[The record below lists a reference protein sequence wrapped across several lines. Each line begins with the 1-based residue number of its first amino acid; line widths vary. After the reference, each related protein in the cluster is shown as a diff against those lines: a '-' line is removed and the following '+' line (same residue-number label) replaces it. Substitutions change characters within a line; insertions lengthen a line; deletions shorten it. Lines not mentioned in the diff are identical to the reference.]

1 METNLDSVLD
11 RLRVL
16 EEQMEKGIP
25 MAAVQSLPGYA
36 GMNDGIPV
44 QPTQAAPSA
53 PEKKPEK
60 AAPEDLQRIKEN
72 WKNIVMQTQGMFK
85 TFLTTAVPKYNGN
98 TGENK
103 LYVEFSNDLAQ
114 TCVDDL
120 DKKQL
125 LEDLILQMTGK
136 TVEVEMLLKKTNMH
150 QDLAEISVEENQ
162 KALEEKEFTA
172 AAGGGAVEVTV
183 SGKKEVTK
191 VKLAEEVV
199 DPDDVEMLEDLIMA
213 ATNEALRKMEAET
226 QAVMSKLTDGL
237 GGGFPF

>member
-1 METNLDSVLD
+1 MTDSDTLMRYIRVLSELSNNLRNATQKRVLVEVGLIKLCKPAMETNLDSVLD
-11 RLRVL
+11 RIRVL

-44 QPTQAAPSA
+44 QPPQAAPSA

-114 TCVDDL
+114 TCVDDP

-125 LEDLILQMTGK
+125 LEDLILKMTGK

-150 QDLAEISVEENQ
+150 QDLAEISVDDILKQTVHMNIVVEE
-162 KALEEKEFTA
+162 E
-172 AAGGGAVEVTV
+172 
-183 SGKKEVTK
+183 
-191 VKLAEEVV
+191 
-199 DPDDVEMLEDLIMA
+199 PED
-213 ATNEALRKMEAET
+213 E
-226 QAVMSKLTDGL
+226 
-237 GGGFPF
+237 

>member
-1 METNLDSVLD
+1 
-11 RLRVL
+11 
-16 EEQMEKGIP
+16 MEKGIP

-114 TCVDDL
+114 TCVDDP
-120 DKKQL
+120 DKKP
-125 LEDLILQMTGK
+125 
-136 TVEVEMLLKKTNMH
+136 
-150 QDLAEISVEENQ
+150 
-162 KALEEKEFTA
+162 
-172 AAGGGAVEVTV
+172 AAGRSDFTDDGKNRG
-183 SGKKEVTK
+183 SGDAFKENK
-191 VKLAEEVV
+191 YA
-199 DPDDVEMLEDLIMA
+199 
-213 ATNEALRKMEAET
+213 
-226 QAVMSKLTDGL
+226 SGL
-237 GGGFPF
+237 GRNLG

>member
-1 METNLDSVLD
+1 MRYIRVLSELSNNLRNATQKRVLVEVGLIKLCKPAMETNLDSVLD

-53 PEKKPEK
+53 PEKKPGKSSAGGSAADQGKLEK
-60 AAPEDLQRIKEN
+60 YRDADTGDVQDI
-72 WKNIVMQTQGMFK
+72 
-85 TFLTTAVPKYNGN
+85 LTTAVPKYNGN

-114 TCVDDL
+114 TCVDDP

-150 QDLAEISVEENQ
+150 QDLAEISVDDILKQTVHMDIVVEE
-162 KALEEKEFTA
+162 E
-172 AAGGGAVEVTV
+172 
-183 SGKKEVTK
+183 
-191 VKLAEEVV
+191 
-199 DPDDVEMLEDLIMA
+199 PED
-213 ATNEALRKMEAET
+213 E
-226 QAVMSKLTDGL
+226 
-237 GGGFPF
+237 